1 VSRPDIPDQNSP
13 DGNSQ
18 PGFDSYYGRP
28 VLKTPTWKNPDVP
41 LYLFLG
47 GLSGSSSVL
56 GATADLTGRFA
67 LARVGRITAGLGI
80 VGSVLALVHDLGR
93 PERFLNMLRVFKPT
107 SPLSM
112 GSWTVAV
119 YGPLAGAA
127 AATEVLGIARGLG
140 RLAGFGAAALGP
152 VMSTYTAVL
161 IADTAVPAWHEAH
174 PEMPFI
180 FGGSAM
186 ASAAGVALIAAPRAE
201 TGGVA
206 HLALLGAGME
216 LATTQEMEHR
226 LGLVAEP
233 YRQGAA
239 GRLMRA
245 SKALTGL
252 GTLTALVG
260 RRSRVAS
267 AAAGVLLA
275 AGSLALRHGVYE
287 AGKQSTRDPKYT
299 VVPQRERAD
308 ARAAAAAAPEAAPPE
323 AEPRP
328 VTRRRPMVRFR
339 GLHEAR
345 DGHRHRA
352 FRRR

>member
-1 VSRPDIPDQNSP
+1 VA
-13 DGNSQ
+13 GNSGQ
-18 PGFDSYYGRP
+18 PTFESYYRRP
-28 VLKTPTWKNPDVP
+28 VLKAPTWKSPDVP
-41 LYLFLG
+41 LYFFLG

-56 GATADLTGRFA
+56 AATADLTGRLG

-80 VGSVLALVHDLGR
+80 AGSVVALVHDLGR

-112 GSWTVAV
+112 GSWTISV

-127 AATEVLGIARGLG
+127 AASEVLGVARGLG
-140 RLAGFGAAALGP
+140 RLAGAGAALLGP

-186 ASAAGVALIAAPRAE
+186 ASAAGAALVAAPISE

-206 HLALLGAGME
+206 HLALVGAGME
-216 LATTQEMEHR
+216 LASTEVMERR
-226 LGLVAEP
+226 LGLVGEP
-233 YRQGAA
+233 YRQGRGGGLMSAA
-239 GRLMRA
+239 R
-245 SKALTGL
+245 ALTGL
-252 GTLTALVG
+252 GTVTALVG

-267 AAAGVLLA
+267 AAAGLLLA
-275 AGSLALRHGVYE
+275 AGSLALRFGIYE
-287 AGKQSTRDPKYT
+287 AGMQSARDPKYT

-308 ARAAAAAAPEAAPPE
+308 ARAAAE
-323 AEPRP
+323 AEPEPAIESAEAAGPAPARLL
-328 VTRRRPMVRFR
+328 RRHR
-339 GLHEAR
+339 GPRLRGVHEAR

>member
-1 VSRPDIPDQNSP
+1 MNRPDIPGQNSP

-18 PGFDSYYGRP
+18 PAFDSYYGRP
-28 VLKTPTWKNPDVP
+28 VLKQPTWKNPDVP

-47 GLSGSSSVL
+47 GLSGSSSIL
-56 GATADLTGRFA
+56 AATADLTGRFA
-67 LARVGRITAGLGI
+67 LARVGRITAGVGI
-80 VGSVLALVHDLGR
+80 IGSVVALVHDLGR

-112 GSWTVAV
+112 GSWTISV
-119 YGPLAGAA
+119 YGPLAGTA
-127 AATEVLGIARGLG
+127 AATEVLGIFRGLG
-140 RLAGFGAAALGP
+140 RLAGLGAAALGP

-161 IADTAVPAWHEAH
+161 FADTAVPAWHEAH
-174 PEMPFI
+174 PELPFI

-186 ASAAGVALIAAPRAE
+186 ASAAGVALIAAPGSE

-206 HLALLGAGME
+206 HLAVLGAGIE

-233 YRQGAA
+233 YRQGPGGA
-239 GRLMRA
+239 LMRA
-245 SKALTGL
+245 SKTLTSL
-252 GTLTALVG
+252 GAITALVG

-275 AGSLALRHGVYE
+275 AGSLALRHGVYD
-287 AGKQSTRDPKYT
+287 AGRQSARDPKYT

-308 ARAAAAAAPEAAPPE
+308 ARAAVSAPEAAAPQ

-328 VTRRRPMVRFR
+328 VTRRRPMTRLR
-339 GLHEAR
+339 GMHEAR